1 MLRAIVLMMSLPAS
15 PIPALSSITVD
26 AATLRIL
33 QQHDARLPRA
43 PASLTKL
50 MTAHVAYEAIARE
63 AHAWTDSTV
72 IDACDV
78 HAVAADETRMGLVPG
93 ETVTLGHLLEG
104 LMVVSGND
112 AALALARHLA
122 GSEAAYVQHMN
133 DTAAR
138 MGLRDTHFVSVSG
151 ITTPGHVSTAHDTA
165 MLAARLLADHPQVLA
180 ITAQRHFSHGTFC
193 KDNQNTLLGSE
204 GIDGLKTGYTRAAG
218 FCLAATACRDSE
230 EATHRLINITLGAP
244 TREARNAW
252 VQQCLQEGF
261 AQLQRG
267 VAISARG

>member
-1 MLRAIVLMMSLPAS
+1 MMSLPAS

-50 MTAHVAYEAIARE
+50 MTAHVAYEAIA
-63 AHAWTDSTV
+63 HDGYTWSDTTTV
-72 IDACDV
+72 DARDV
-78 HAVAADETRMGLVPG
+78 HAVAADETRMGLAPG
-93 ETVTLGHLLEG
+93 ETITLGRLLEG
-104 LMVVSGND
+104 LMIVSGND

-122 GSEAAYVQHMN
+122 GSDAAYVQRMN

-151 ITTPGHVSTAHDTA
+151 ITTPGHVSTAHDMA

-193 KDNQNTLLGSE
+193 KDNQNTLLGSD

-244 TREARNAW
+244 TRETRNAW

-261 AQLQRG
+261 AQLQRD
-267 VAISARG
+267 AAFSARG